1 MRKRHFNQ
9 INYFTPL
16 FQKCVP
22 GRAGI
27 FARADSPAFP
37 KQPLAGIVLI
47 LLCLSNSCTP
57 EQTGES
63 DEHRLATEISLEWNR
78 LMLDLERHSPGYRPP
93 VSARAFAYVEM
104 AAYEAALP
112 ALDGYISLE
121 NYCPGYHCPPSDT
134 FKASYFLPAA
144 LNATYAQML
153 RHFFPTAPQPWL
165 DKIDQRESAFLRR
178 FHKQAEEYRLVQS
191 INYGK
196 SVAEAVWQWSATDL
210 TGHNAFFSNFDE
222 HYTPPPCSGCWQPD
236 PNHAEPALLPNWG
249 KTRSFVTIPA
259 EVPVTPP
266 VLFDEKPGSPFYTEA
281 MEVFSVSQ
289 PLSRENHWI
298 AELWSDDLPGLTV
311 TPSGRWI
318 SIANQA
324 IAQKKPSFS
333 VVIETYLKTALALCD
348 VGIIVWQAKYHYN
361 VERPQTYIRRN
372 IKADWTALHDNP
384 SFPAYPS
391 GHSAFGAAA
400 AEVLTVELGAE
411 FTLTDRTHE
420 NRQEFVGT
428 PRTYQSFIE
437 MAKENAA
444 SRVLI
449 GVHFRMD
456 CEEGLRL
463 GKITGQKIAM
473 LPLRRKEASTM
484 LPQ

>member
-9 INYFTPL
+9 INCCTDFFQASLFDRTSTLVRSFTPVSL
-16 FQKCVP
+16 HC
-22 GRAGI
+22 
-27 FARADSPAFP
+27 
-37 KQPLAGIVLI
+37 LI
-47 LLCLSNSCTP
+47 GLVLLCSCWNCTP
-57 EQTGES
+57 EQNEEPA
-63 DEHRLATEISLEWNR
+63 EHRMGTEVSLEWNR
-78 LMLDLERHSPGYRPP
+78 LMLELERHSPGYRPP

-104 AAYEAALP
+104 AAYESALP
-112 ALDGYISLE
+112 ALDGYVSLE
-121 NYCPGYHCPPSDT
+121 NYCQGYKGPANNT
-134 FKASYFLPAA
+134 LKEQFYLPAA
-144 LNATYAQML
+144 LNTAYAQML
-153 RHFFPTAPQPWL
+153 RHFFPNAPQQWL
-165 DKIDQRESAFLRR
+165 IKIDQQETAFLHDFQR
-178 FHKQAEEYRLVQS
+178 QAEEQRIRQS
-191 INYGK
+191 INFGQ
-196 SVAEAVWQWSATDL
+196 SVAEAVWKWSATDMI
-210 TGHNAFFSNFDE
+210 GHNAFLSNFDE
-222 HYTPPPCSGCWQPD
+222 HYSPPPCIGCWQPD
-236 PNHAEPALLPNWG
+236 PNHTEPALLPNWG
-249 KTRSFVTIPA
+249 KTRSFVTTPG

-266 VLFDEKPGSPFYTEA
+266 VSFDEKPGSPFYTEA

-324 IAQKKPSFS
+324 IAQKKPSFP
-333 VVIETYLKTALALCD
+333 VVIETYLKTAMALCD
-348 VGIIVWQAKYHYN
+348 VSIIVWQAKYHYH

-372 IKADWTALHDNP
+372 IKSDWTALHDNP

-400 AEVLTVELGAE
+400 AEVLTAELGAG
-411 FTLTDRTHE
+411 FTMTDRTHE

-428 PRTYQSFIE
+428 PRTYHSFVE

-463 GKITGQKIAM
+463 GKITGQKIAV
-473 LPLRRKEASTM
+473 LPLRRKEASM
-484 LPQ
+484 ILPQ